1 MELSLLGYVVV
12 SLSLVY
18 DFLAARE
25 NSVLSCAPISRLT
38 DYWSI
43 MKTRDS
49 SPPLHVHVPETTHVH
64 VHLKRSQKSGTAK
77 TSQVK
82 KVQIKGDIGNLR
94 ARTRARAPWVPATG
108 RSATRDD
115 AYKWKLADLSNE
127 DKQEQRIHG
136 QCNKYM
142 RKIDGLMMDVGSPKN
157 EVKLR
162 KKERLMEHQ
171 SECLSACQRVID
183 EQEEELLD
191 AAKELDLRER
201 EKISI
206 QHSLRKRGETGHN
219 RAYSGT
225 LHGER
230 DMLLRKLVEAEFDGV
245 AVVTQLTALNESM
258 GGVKKDKR
266 FSKADAALLGRQQEL
281 LTKKIETFD
290 STNRTLRE
298 LLRECHER
306 EIESL
311 RTSEQRQGLL
321 KRLVD
326 TEAEKVHLAAKLNN
340 KEKEANQLAVHLDF
354 EKDIVKTT
362 GELSKVL
369 ESTCS
374 QLMVQLRSK
383 ETENNRQ
390 AGHSKEM
397 EQTQE
402 QQKEEIQ
409 ALLEQLEE
417 LKRQSEE
424 DKERLKQAN
433 QTQRHRA
440 EHSEDSARQ
449 LSAQLLEKETELAE
463 ALTSA
468 ESWCTRHS
476 KEVTVKSQLEVEI
489 AVLKNQVS
497 ELTAQ
502 IHTVEEK
509 GHQEREGLLDRLH
522 RLTSDNS
529 SNKLEN
535 QKLKTTLSA
544 AEENLMQS
552 QSKAQQLKN
561 SVKKLESQVE
571 NYKRKVQRA
580 RLESEEYCLKLEI
593 SEKHT
598 QEMKA
603 DLEREIEQ
611 VRRQLLGHLKEL
623 ESLPERLKRSELQLR
638 EAQDETHTQ
647 ERRNTEQNNTLSELR
662 HKVEQQ
668 GCWVETFQEKNLLL
682 VEEHKTLQQKMES
695 IERKLEEANLQNRD
709 MVHVIGKREET
720 IHSTQKQ
727 LEERARVCSILS
739 KQLEQAFEDGQ
750 RQADQSLERALLK
763 ERSIQAKALDLES
776 QLGLKR
782 TELSQ
787 LRRSK
792 EDMERRFQN
801 QLKNMKERLEQSD
814 STNRSLQNYVQFLKA
829 SYSNV
834 FGDSVLS
841 SGPL

>member
-1 MELSLLGYVVV
+1 MLTNHSCQLSLQIGYERANCVRDDRIV
-12 SLSLVY
+12 SRQQR
-18 DFLAARE
+18 F
-25 NSVLSCAPISRLT
+25 
-38 DYWSI
+38 
-43 MKTRDS
+43 KTT
-49 SPPLHVHVPETTHVH
+49 PVH
-64 VHLKRSQKSGTAK
+64 VHLKRRQKSCTTTTPQMK
-77 TSQVK
+77 IK
-82 KVQIKGDIGNLR
+82 EVQIKGDIGNLR
-94 ARTRARAPWVPATG
+94 ARASSRAPWVPAPG
-108 RSATRDD
+108 RTSTRDD
-115 AYKWKLADLSNE
+115 AYKWELTDLSDE
-127 DKQEQRIHG
+127 DKQEQRMHS
-136 QCNKYM
+136 QCNKY
-142 RKIDGLMMDVGSPKN
+142 RREIDGLMMDVGSPKN
-157 EVKLR
+157 DVRLW
-162 KKERLMEHQ
+162 KKERMMEHQ
-171 SECLSACQRVID
+171 LECLSACQRVID

-191 AAKELDLRER
+191 ATKELDLRER

-206 QHSLRKRGETGHN
+206 QHSLRKRGEAGYN
-219 RAYSGT
+219 SAYSGT

-230 DMLLRKLVEAEFDGV
+230 YMLLRKLVEAEFDGV

-266 FSKADAALLGRQQEL
+266 LSKADAALLGRQQEL

-290 STNRTLRE
+290 STNRTLQE

-321 KRLVD
+321 KRLAD
-326 TEAEKVHLAAKLNN
+326 TEAEKNHLAAKLNN
-340 KEKEANQLAVHLDF
+340 KEKEATQLAVRLDS

-362 GELSKVL
+362 GEVSKVL

-374 QLMVQLRSK
+374 QLIFQLRSK
-383 ETENNRQ
+383 ETENDRQ
-390 AGHSKEM
+390 ASRSKEM

-409 ALLEQLEE
+409 ALLEQL
-417 LKRQSEE
+417 KRQSKE
-424 DKERLKQAN
+424 DKESLKQVN
-433 QTQRHRA
+433 QRQRA
-440 EHSEDSARQ
+440 EHSEDSARH
-449 LSAQLLEKETELAE
+449 LSAQLLEKVSHSLVLRLLSWVDTWCWETELAE

-509 GHQEREGLLDRLH
+509 GHPEREGLLDQLH

-529 SNKLEN
+529 SNKLQN
-535 QKLKTTLSA
+535 QKLKITLSA

-552 QSKAQQLKN
+552 QSKVQQLKS

-571 NYKRKVQRA
+571 NYNRKVQRA

-593 SEKHT
+593 SEKHA
-598 QEMKA
+598 QGMKA

-611 VRRQLLGHLKEL
+611 VRRQLLGRLKEL
-623 ESLPERLKRSELQLR
+623 EPLPERLKRSELQLR
-638 EAQDETHTQ
+638 VAQEETQTQ
-647 ERRNTEQNNTLSELR
+647 ERRNTEQNNALSELR

-668 GCWVETFQEKNLLL
+668 GCWVETFQENNFLL
-682 VEEHKTLQQKMES
+682 VEEHKNLQQKIES

-720 IHSTQKQ
+720 IYSTQKQ
-727 LEERARVCSILS
+727 LEERARECSILS

-750 RQADQSLERALLK
+750 READQSLEQALFK
-763 ERSIQAKALDLES
+763 ERSIQTKALDLES
-776 QLGLKR
+776 QLGLRR

-841 SGPL
+841 SSLHTHLPI

>member
-1 MELSLLGYVVV
+1 MTGSCPV
-12 SLSLVY
+12 SRY
-18 DFLAARE
+18 
-25 NSVLSCAPISRLT
+25 SV
-38 DYWSI
+38 
-43 MKTRDS
+43 
-49 SPPLHVHVPETTHVH
+49 ETTP
-64 VHLKRSQKSGTAK
+64 VHLHLKMSRKSCTAK
-77 TSQVK
+77 TPQMK
-82 KVQIKGDIGNLR
+82 IKAVQIKGDTGNLR
-94 ARTRARAPWVPATG
+94 ARARSWAPWVPAPG
-108 RSATRDD
+108 RTSTRDD
-115 AYKWKLADLSNE
+115 AYKWELTDLSDE
-127 DKQEQRIHG
+127 DKEEQRIHS
-136 QCNKYM
+136 QCNKYR

-157 EVKLR
+157 DVRLW
-162 KKERLMEHQ
+162 KKERMIEHQ
-171 SECLSACQRVID
+171 SECLSACQRVIN

-191 AAKELDLRER
+191 ATKELDLRVR

-206 QHSLRKRGETGHN
+206 QHSLRKRGETGYN
-219 RAYSGT
+219 SAYSGT

-230 DMLLRKLVEAEFDGV
+230 YMLLRKLVEAEFDGV

-266 FSKADAALLGRQQEL
+266 LSKADAALLSRQQEL

-311 RTSEQRQGLL
+311 RTSEQRQGQM
-321 KRLVD
+321 KRLAD
-326 TEAEKVHLAAKLNN
+326 TEAEKMCLAAKLSN
-340 KEKEANQLAVHLDF
+340 KEKEATQLAIHLDS

-383 ETENNRQ
+383 ETENDRQ
-390 AGHSKEM
+390 ASRSKEM

-409 ALLEQLEE
+409 ALLEQL
-417 LKRQSEE
+417 KRQSKE
-424 DKERLKQAN
+424 DKESLKQAN
-433 QTQRHRA
+433 QTQRQRA

-509 GHQEREGLLDRLH
+509 GHPEREGLLDQLH
-522 RLTSDNS
+522 HLTSDNS
-529 SNKLEN
+529 SNKLQN

-552 QSKAQQLKN
+552 QSEAQQLKS

-593 SEKHT
+593 SEKHA
-598 QEMKA
+598 QGMKA

-611 VRRQLLGHLKEL
+611 IRTQLLGRLKEL
-623 ESLPERLKRSELQLR
+623 EPLPERLKHSELQLR
-638 EAQDETHTQ
+638 VAQEETQTQ
-647 ERRNTEQNNTLSELR
+647 ERRNTEQNNALSELR

-668 GCWVETFQEKNLLL
+668 GCLVETFQENNNLL
-682 VEEHKTLQQKMES
+682 VEEHKNLQQKIES
-695 IERKLEEANLQNRD
+695 IERKLDEANLQNRD

-727 LEERARVCSILS
+727 LEERARECSILS

-750 RQADQSLERALLK
+750 RQADQSLERALFK
-763 ERSIQAKALDLES
+763 ERSIQTKALDLES
-776 QLGLKR
+776 QLGLRR

-801 QLKNMKERLEQSD
+801 QLKNMKERLDQSD

-834 FGDSVLS
+834 FVDSVLS
-841 SGPL
+841 SSLHTHLPI

>member
-1 MELSLLGYVVV
+1 MFSNHRQGSLQIGYERANCVRDDRIV
-12 SLSLVY
+12 SGQQR
-18 DFLAARE
+18 F
-25 NSVLSCAPISRLT
+25 
-38 DYWSI
+38 
-43 MKTRDS
+43 KTT
-49 SPPLHVHVPETTHVH
+49 PVH
-64 VHLKRSQKSGTAK
+64 VHLKRSQKSCTAK
-77 TSQVK
+77 TPQMK
-82 KVQIKGDIGNLR
+82 IKEVQIKGDIGNLR
-94 ARTRARAPWVPATG
+94 ARARSRAPWVPAPG
-108 RSATRDD
+108 RTSTRDD
-115 AYKWKLADLSNE
+115 AYKWEVLELLAPHRYIFHPMLWTFLTFYIDKDPLFLTSHRYNILHVIIRYTTNVDFHVSQGPSYCLEIKPVSHAKPSLSPLQLTDLSDE
-127 DKQEQRIHG
+127 DKQEQRMHS
-136 QCNKYM
+136 QCNKYR

-157 EVKLR
+157 YVRLW
-162 KKERLMEHQ
+162 KKERMMEHQ

-191 AAKELDLRER
+191 ANKELDLRER

-206 QHSLRKRGETGHN
+206 QHSLRKRGEAGYN
-219 RAYSGT
+219 SAYSGT

-230 DMLLRKLVEAEFDGV
+230 HMLLRKLVEAEFDGV

-266 FSKADAALLGRQQEL
+266 LSKADAALLSRQQEL
-281 LTKKIETFD
+281 LTKKIETFE
-290 STNRTLRE
+290 STNHTLQE

-321 KRLVD
+321 KRLAD
-326 TEAEKVHLAAKLNN
+326 TEAEKIHLATKLNN
-340 KEKEANQLAVHLDF
+340 KEKEASQLAVRLDS

-383 ETENNRQ
+383 ETENDRQ
-390 AGHSKEM
+390 AGRSKEM

-409 ALLEQLEE
+409 ALLEQL
-417 LKRQSEE
+417 KRQSKE
-424 DKERLKQAN
+424 DKESLKLTN
-433 QTQRHRA
+433 QRQRA
-440 EHSEDSARQ
+440 EHSEDSARH
-449 LSAQLLEKETELAE
+449 LSAQMLEKETELAE

-509 GHQEREGLLDRLH
+509 GHPEREGLLDQLH

-529 SNKLEN
+529 SNKLQN
-535 QKLKTTLSA
+535 QKLKITLSA

-552 QSKAQQLKN
+552 QSEAQQLKS

-571 NYKRKVQRA
+571 NYKRKV
-580 RLESEEYCLKLEI
+580 
-593 SEKHT
+593 
-598 QEMKA
+598 
-603 DLEREIEQ
+603 
-611 VRRQLLGHLKEL
+611 
-623 ESLPERLKRSELQLR
+623 
-638 EAQDETHTQ
+638 
-647 ERRNTEQNNTLSELR
+647 
-662 HKVEQQ
+662 EQQ
-668 GCWVETFQEKNLLL
+668 GGWVETFQENHFLL
-682 VEEHKTLQQKMES
+682 VEEHNNLQQKIEI
-695 IERKLEEANLQNRD
+695 IERKLEGANLQNRD

-727 LEERARVCSILS
+727 LEERARECSILS
-739 KQLEQAFEDGQ
+739 KQLEQAFKDGQ
-750 RQADQSLERALLK
+750 READQSLERALFK
-763 ERSIQAKALDLES
+763 ERSIQTKALDLES
-776 QLGLKR
+776 QLGLRK

-792 EDMERRFQN
+792 EDMELRFQN

-841 SGPL
+841 SSLHTHLPI

>member
-1 MELSLLGYVVV
+1 
-12 SLSLVY
+12 
-18 DFLAARE
+18 
-25 NSVLSCAPISRLT
+25 
-38 DYWSI
+38 

-49 SPPLHVHVPETTHVH
+49 SPPLHVHVPETTPVH
-64 VHLKRSQKSGTAK
+64 VHLKRSQKSCTAK
-77 TSQVK
+77 TPQMK
-82 KVQIKGDIGNLR
+82 IKEVQIKGDIGNLR
-94 ARTRARAPWVPATG
+94 ARARSRAPWVPAPG
-108 RSATRDD
+108 RTSTRDD
-115 AYKWKLADLSNE
+115 AYKWEVLELFAPHRYIFHPVLWTFLTFYIDKDPLFLTSHRYNILHVIIRYTTNVDFHVSQGPSYCLEIKPVSHAKPSLSPLQLTDLSDE
-127 DKQEQRIHG
+127 DKQEQRMHS
-136 QCNKYM
+136 QCNKYR
-142 RKIDGLMMDVGSPKN
+142 RKIDGLMMDVGSPTN
-157 EVKLR
+157 YVRLW
-162 KKERLMEHQ
+162 KKERMMEHQ

-191 AAKELDLRER
+191 ANKELDLRER

-206 QHSLRKRGETGHN
+206 QHSLRKRGEAGYN
-219 RAYSGT
+219 SAYSGT

-230 DMLLRKLVEAEFDGV
+230 HMLLRKLVEAEFDGV

-266 FSKADAALLGRQQEL
+266 LSKADAALLGRQQEL
-281 LTKKIETFD
+281 LTKKIETFE
-290 STNRTLRE
+290 STNRTLQE

-321 KRLVD
+321 KRLAD
-326 TEAEKVHLAAKLNN
+326 TEAEKIHLATKLNN
-340 KEKEANQLAVHLDF
+340 KEKEATQLAVRLDS
-354 EKDIVKTT
+354 EKDIVKNT

-383 ETENNRQ
+383 ETENDRQ
-390 AGHSKEM
+390 AGRSKEM

-409 ALLEQLEE
+409 ALLEQL
-417 LKRQSEE
+417 KRQSKE
-424 DKERLKQAN
+424 DKESLKLAN
-433 QTQRHRA
+433 QRQRA
-440 EHSEDSARQ
+440 EHSEDSARH
-449 LSAQLLEKETELAE
+449 LSEQLLEKETELAE

-509 GHQEREGLLDRLH
+509 GHPEREGLLDQLH

-529 SNKLEN
+529 SNKLQN
-535 QKLKTTLSA
+535 QKLKITLSA

-552 QSKAQQLKN
+552 QSEAQQLKS

-571 NYKRKVQRA
+571 NYKRKV
-580 RLESEEYCLKLEI
+580 
-593 SEKHT
+593 
-598 QEMKA
+598 
-603 DLEREIEQ
+603 
-611 VRRQLLGHLKEL
+611 
-623 ESLPERLKRSELQLR
+623 
-638 EAQDETHTQ
+638 
-647 ERRNTEQNNTLSELR
+647 
-662 HKVEQQ
+662 EQQ
-668 GCWVETFQEKNLLL
+668 GCWVETFQENNFLL
-682 VEEHKTLQQKMES
+682 VEEHNNLQQKIEI
-695 IERKLEEANLQNRD
+695 IERKLEGANLQNRD

-727 LEERARVCSILS
+727 LEERARECSILS
-739 KQLEQAFEDGQ
+739 KQLELAFKDGQ
-750 RQADQSLERALLK
+750 READQSLERALFK
-763 ERSIQAKALDLES
+763 ERSIQTKALDLES
-776 QLGLKR
+776 QLGLRK

-792 EDMERRFQN
+792 EDMELRFQN

-829 SYSNV
+829 SYSK
-834 FGDSVLS
+834 
-841 SGPL
+841 

>member
-1 MELSLLGYVVV
+1 
-12 SLSLVY
+12 
-18 DFLAARE
+18 
-25 NSVLSCAPISRLT
+25 
-38 DYWSI
+38 

-82 KVQIKGDIGNLR
+82 EVQIKGDIGNLR

-115 AYKWKLADLSNE
+115 AYKWKPSYCLEITPVSQAKPSLSPLQLADLSNE

-580 RLESEEYCLKLEI
+580 RSESEEYCLKLEI
-593 SEKHT
+593 SEKHA

-611 VRRQLLGHLKEL
+611 VRRQLLGRLKEL

-638 EAQDETHTQ
+638 EAQEETHTQ

-727 LEERARVCSILS
+727 LEERARECSILS

>member
-1 MELSLLGYVVV
+1 
-12 SLSLVY
+12 
-18 DFLAARE
+18 
-25 NSVLSCAPISRLT
+25 
-38 DYWSI
+38 

-82 KVQIKGDIGNLR
+82 EVQIKGDIGNLR

-115 AYKWKLADLSNE
+115 AYKWKVLE
-127 DKQEQRIHG
+127 
-136 QCNKYM
+136 M
-142 RKIDGLMMDVGSPKN
+142 
-157 EVKLR
+157 
-162 KKERLMEHQ
+162 
-171 SECLSACQRVID
+171 
-183 EQEEELLD
+183 
-191 AAKELDLRER
+191 
-201 EKISI
+201 
-206 QHSLRKRGETGHN
+206 
-219 RAYSGT
+219 AYSGT

-354 EKDIVKTT
+354 EK
-362 GELSKVL
+362 
-369 ESTCS
+369 
-374 QLMVQLRSK
+374 LRSK

-449 LSAQLLEKETELAE
+449 LSAQLLEKVRHSLV
-463 ALTSA
+463 LRLLSWVDMWS

-580 RLESEEYCLKLEI
+580 RSESEEYCLKLEI
-593 SEKHT
+593 SEKHA

-611 VRRQLLGHLKEL
+611 VRRQLLGRLKEL

-638 EAQDETHTQ
+638 EAQEETHTQ

-727 LEERARVCSILS
+727 LEERARECSILS

-814 STNRSLQNYVQFLKA
+814 STNRSLQNY
-829 SYSNV
+829 
-834 FGDSVLS
+834 
-841 SGPL
+841 

>member
-1 MELSLLGYVVV
+1 
-12 SLSLVY
+12 
-18 DFLAARE
+18 
-25 NSVLSCAPISRLT
+25 
-38 DYWSI
+38 

-49 SPPLHVHVPETTHVH
+49 SPPLHVHVPETTPVH
-64 VHLKRSQKSGTAK
+64 VHLKSQKSCTTTTPQMK
-77 TSQVK
+77 IK
-82 KVQIKGDIGNLR
+82 EVQIKGDIGNLR
-94 ARTRARAPWVPATG
+94 ARARSRAPWVPAPG
-108 RSATRDD
+108 RTSTRDD
-115 AYKWKLADLSNE
+115 AYKWELTDLSDE
-127 DKQEQRIHG
+127 DKQEQRMHS
-136 QCNKYM
+136 QCNKYR

-157 EVKLR
+157 DVRLW
-162 KKERLMEHQ
+162 KKERMMEHQ

-191 AAKELDLRER
+191 ATKELDLRER

-206 QHSLRKRGETGHN
+206 QHSLRKRGEAGYN
-219 RAYSGT
+219 SAYSGT

-230 DMLLRKLVEAEFDGV
+230 YILLRKLVEAEFDGV
-245 AVVTQLTALNESM
+245 AVVTQLTVLNESM
-258 GGVKKDKR
+258 GCVKKDKR
-266 FSKADAALLGRQQEL
+266 LSKADAALLGRQQEL

-290 STNRTLRE
+290 STNRTLQE

-321 KRLVD
+321 KRLAD
-326 TEAEKVHLAAKLNN
+326 TEAEKNHLAAKLNN
-340 KEKEANQLAVHLDF
+340 KEKEATQLAVRLDS

-374 QLMVQLRSK
+374 QLIFQLRSK
-383 ETENNRQ
+383 ETENDCQ
-390 AGHSKEM
+390 ASRSKEM
-397 EQTQE
+397 E

-409 ALLEQLEE
+409 ALLEQL
-417 LKRQSEE
+417 KRQSKE
-424 DKERLKQAN
+424 DKESLKQVN
-433 QTQRHRA
+433 QRQRA
-440 EHSEDSARQ
+440 EHSEDSARH
-449 LSAQLLEKETELAE
+449 LSAQLLVKETELAE

-497 ELTAQ
+497 ELTGQ

-509 GHQEREGLLDRLH
+509 GHPEREGLLDQLH

-529 SNKLEN
+529 SNKLQN
-535 QKLKTTLSA
+535 QKLKITLCA

-552 QSKAQQLKN
+552 QSEVQQLKS

-593 SEKHT
+593 SEKHA
-598 QEMKA
+598 QGMKA
-603 DLEREIEQ
+603 DLEREIEE
-611 VRRQLLGHLKEL
+611 VRRQLLGRLKEL
-623 ESLPERLKRSELQLR
+623 EPLPERLKRSELQLR
-638 EAQDETHTQ
+638 VAQEETQTQ
-647 ERRNTEQNNTLSELR
+647 ERRNTEQNNALSELR

-668 GCWVETFQEKNLLL
+668 GCWVETFQENNFLL
-682 VEEHKTLQQKMES
+682 VEEHKNLQQKMES

-720 IHSTQKQ
+720 IYSTQKQ
-727 LEERARVCSILS
+727 LEERARECSILS

-750 RQADQSLERALLK
+750 READQSLAQALFK
-763 ERSIQAKALDLES
+763 ERSIQTKALDLES
-776 QLGLKR
+776 QLGLRR

-787 LRRSK
+787 LRRST

-814 STNRSLQNYVQFLKA
+814 STNRSLQNYVQFLKV

-841 SGPL
+841 SSLHTHTYQSD

>member
-1 MELSLLGYVVV
+1 
-12 SLSLVY
+12 
-18 DFLAARE
+18 
-25 NSVLSCAPISRLT
+25 
-38 DYWSI
+38 

-49 SPPLHVHVPETTHVH
+49 SPPLHVHVPETTPVH
-64 VHLKRSQKSGTAK
+64 VHLKRSQKSCTTTTPQMK
-77 TSQVK
+77 IK
-82 KVQIKGDIGNLR
+82 EVQIKGDIGNLR
-94 ARTRARAPWVPATG
+94 ARARSRAPWVPAPG
-108 RSATRDD
+108 RTSTRDD
-115 AYKWKLADLSNE
+115 AYKWELTDLSDE
-127 DKQEQRIHG
+127 DKQEQRMHS
-136 QCNKYM
+136 QCNKYR

-157 EVKLR
+157 DVRLW
-162 KKERLMEHQ
+162 KKERMMEHQ

-191 AAKELDLRER
+191 ATKELDLRER

-206 QHSLRKRGETGHN
+206 QHSLRKRGEAGYN
-219 RAYSGT
+219 SAYSGT

-230 DMLLRKLVEAEFDGV
+230 YMLLRKLVEAEFDGV

-266 FSKADAALLGRQQEL
+266 LSKADAALLGRQQEL

-290 STNRTLRE
+290 STNRTLQE

-306 EIESL
+306 E
-311 RTSEQRQGLL
+311 
-321 KRLVD
+321 
-326 TEAEKVHLAAKLNN
+326 HLAAKLNN
-340 KEKEANQLAVHLDF
+340 KEKEATQLAVRLDS

-374 QLMVQLRSK
+374 QLIFQLRSK
-383 ETENNRQ
+383 ETENDRQ
-390 AGHSKEM
+390 ASRSKEM

-409 ALLEQLEE
+409 ALLEQL
-417 LKRQSEE
+417 KRQSKE
-424 DKERLKQAN
+424 DKESLKQDN
-433 QTQRHRA
+433 QRQRA
-440 EHSEDSARQ
+440 EHSEDSARH

-509 GHQEREGLLDRLH
+509 GHPEREGLLDQLH

-529 SNKLEN
+529 SNKLQN
-535 QKLKTTLSA
+535 QKLKITLSA

-552 QSKAQQLKN
+552 QSEVQQLKS

-593 SEKHT
+593 SEKHA
-598 QEMKA
+598 QGMKA
-603 DLEREIEQ
+603 DLEREIEE
-611 VRRQLLGHLKEL
+611 VRRQLLGRLKEL
-623 ESLPERLKRSELQLR
+623 EPLPERLKRSELQLR
-638 EAQDETHTQ
+638 VAQEETQTQ
-647 ERRNTEQNNTLSELR
+647 ERRNTEQNNALSELR

-668 GCWVETFQEKNLLL
+668 GCWVETFQENYFLL
-682 VEEHKTLQQKMES
+682 VEEHKNLQQKIES

-720 IHSTQKQ
+720 IYSTQKQ
-727 LEERARVCSILS
+727 LEERARECSILS

-750 RQADQSLERALLK
+750 READQSLAQALFK
-763 ERSIQAKALDLES
+763 ERSIQTKALDLES
-776 QLGLKR
+776 QLGLRR

-841 SGPL
+841 SSLHTHTYQSD

>member
-1 MELSLLGYVVV
+1 
-12 SLSLVY
+12 
-18 DFLAARE
+18 
-25 NSVLSCAPISRLT
+25 
-38 DYWSI
+38 

-49 SPPLHVHVPETTHVH
+49 SPPLHVHVPETTPVH
-64 VHLKRSQKSGTAK
+64 VHLKRSQKSCTAK
-77 TSQVK
+77 TPQMK
-82 KVQIKGDIGNLR
+82 IKEVQIKGDIGNLR
-94 ARTRARAPWVPATG
+94 ARARSRAPWVPAPG
-108 RSATRDD
+108 RTSTRDD
-115 AYKWKLADLSNE
+115 AYKWELTDLSDE
-127 DKQEQRIHG
+127 DKQEQRMHS
-136 QCNKYM
+136 QCNKYR
-142 RKIDGLMMDVGSPKN
+142 RKIDGLMMDVGSPTN
-157 EVKLR
+157 YVRLW
-162 KKERLMEHQ
+162 KKERMMEHQ

-191 AAKELDLRER
+191 ANKELDLRER

-206 QHSLRKRGETGHN
+206 QHSLRKRGEAGYN
-219 RAYSGT
+219 SAYSGT

-230 DMLLRKLVEAEFDGV
+230 HMLLRKLVEAEFDGV

-266 FSKADAALLGRQQEL
+266 LSKADAALLGRQQEL
-281 LTKKIETFD
+281 LTKKIETFE
-290 STNRTLRE
+290 STNRTLQE

-321 KRLVD
+321 KRLAD
-326 TEAEKVHLAAKLNN
+326 TEAEKIHLATKLNN
-340 KEKEANQLAVHLDF
+340 KEKEATQLAVRLDS
-354 EKDIVKTT
+354 EKDIVKNT

-383 ETENNRQ
+383 ETENDRQ
-390 AGHSKEM
+390 AGRSKEM

-409 ALLEQLEE
+409 ALLEQL
-417 LKRQSEE
+417 KRQSKE
-424 DKERLKQAN
+424 DKESLKLAN
-433 QTQRHRA
+433 QRQRA
-440 EHSEDSARQ
+440 EHSEDSARH
-449 LSAQLLEKETELAE
+449 LSEQLLEKETELAE

-509 GHQEREGLLDRLH
+509 GHPEREGLLDQLH

-529 SNKLEN
+529 SNKLQN
-535 QKLKTTLSA
+535 QKLKITLSA

-552 QSKAQQLKN
+552 QSEAQQLKS

-571 NYKRKVQRA
+571 NYKRKV
-580 RLESEEYCLKLEI
+580 
-593 SEKHT
+593 
-598 QEMKA
+598 
-603 DLEREIEQ
+603 
-611 VRRQLLGHLKEL
+611 
-623 ESLPERLKRSELQLR
+623 
-638 EAQDETHTQ
+638 
-647 ERRNTEQNNTLSELR
+647 
-662 HKVEQQ
+662 EQQ
-668 GCWVETFQEKNLLL
+668 GCWVETFQENNFLL
-682 VEEHKTLQQKMES
+682 VEEHNNLQQKIEI
-695 IERKLEEANLQNRD
+695 IERKLEGANLQNRD

-727 LEERARVCSILS
+727 LEERARECSILS
-739 KQLEQAFEDGQ
+739 KQLELAFKDGQ
-750 RQADQSLERALLK
+750 READQSLERALFK
-763 ERSIQAKALDLES
+763 ERSIQTKALDLES
-776 QLGLKR
+776 QLGLRK

-792 EDMERRFQN
+792 EDMELRFQN

-829 SYSNV
+829 SYSK
-834 FGDSVLS
+834 
-841 SGPL
+841 

>member
-1 MELSLLGYVVV
+1 MSSNHRQV
-12 SLSLVY
+12 SLQIGYERANCVRDDRIVSGQQR
-18 DFLAARE
+18 F
-25 NSVLSCAPISRLT
+25 
-38 DYWSI
+38 
-43 MKTRDS
+43 KTT
-49 SPPLHVHVPETTHVH
+49 PVH
-64 VHLKRSQKSGTAK
+64 VHLKRSQKSCTAK
-77 TSQVK
+77 TPQMK
-82 KVQIKGDIGNLR
+82 IKEVQIRGDIGNLR
-94 ARTRARAPWVPATG
+94 ARARSRAPWVLAPG
-108 RSATRDD
+108 RTSTRDD
-115 AYKWKLADLSNE
+115 AYKWELTDLSDE
-127 DKQEQRIHG
+127 DKQEQRMHS
-136 QCNKYM
+136 QCNKYR

-157 EVKLR
+157 YVRLW
-162 KKERLMEHQ
+162 KKERMMEHH
-171 SECLSACQRVID
+171 SKCLSACQRVID

-191 AAKELDLRER
+191 ANKELDLRER

-206 QHSLRKRGETGHN
+206 QHSLRKRGDAGYN
-219 RAYSGT
+219 SAYSGT

-230 DMLLRKLVEAEFDGV
+230 HMLLRKLVEAEFDGV

-266 FSKADAALLGRQQEL
+266 LSMADAALLGRQQEL
-281 LTKKIETFD
+281 LTKKIETFE
-290 STNRTLRE
+290 STNRTLQE
-298 LLRECHER
+298 LLREYHER

-311 RTSEQRQGLL
+311 RTSEQSQGLL
-321 KRLVD
+321 KRLAD
-326 TEAEKVHLAAKLNN
+326 TEAEKIHLATKLNN
-340 KEKEANQLAVHLDF
+340 KEKEAIQLAVRLDS

-383 ETENNRQ
+383 ETENDRQ
-390 AGHSKEM
+390 AGRSKEM

-409 ALLEQLEE
+409 ALLEQL
-417 LKRQSEE
+417 KRQSKE
-424 DKERLKQAN
+424 DKESLKLAN
-433 QTQRHRA
+433 QRQRA
-440 EHSEDSARQ
+440 EHSEDSARH

-509 GHQEREGLLDRLH
+509 GHPEREGLLDQLH

-529 SNKLEN
+529 SNKLQN
-535 QKLKTTLSA
+535 QKLKITLSA
-544 AEENLMQS
+544 AEENLLQS
-552 QSKAQQLKN
+552 QSEAQQLKS

-571 NYKRKVQRA
+571 NYKRKV
-580 RLESEEYCLKLEI
+580 
-593 SEKHT
+593 
-598 QEMKA
+598 
-603 DLEREIEQ
+603 
-611 VRRQLLGHLKEL
+611 
-623 ESLPERLKRSELQLR
+623 
-638 EAQDETHTQ
+638 
-647 ERRNTEQNNTLSELR
+647 
-662 HKVEQQ
+662 EQQ
-668 GCWVETFQEKNLLL
+668 GCWVETFQENNFLL
-682 VEEHKTLQQKMES
+682 VEEHNNLQQKIEI
-695 IERKLEEANLQNRD
+695 IERKLEGANLQNRD

-727 LEERARVCSILS
+727 LEERARECSILS
-739 KQLEQAFEDGQ
+739 KQLEQAFKDGQ
-750 RQADQSLERALLK
+750 READQSLERALFK
-763 ERSIQAKALDLES
+763 DRSIQTKALDLES
-776 QLGLKR
+776 QLGLRK

-792 EDMERRFQN
+792 EDMELRFQN

-841 SGPL
+841 SSLHTHLPI

>member
-1 MELSLLGYVVV
+1 MNEPIAYEMTGSCPV
-12 SLSLVY
+12 S
-18 DFLAARE
+18 
-25 NSVLSCAPISRLT
+25 
-38 DYWSI
+38 
-43 MKTRDS
+43 RDS
-49 SPPLHVHVPETTHVH
+49 VETTPVH
-64 VHLKRSQKSGTAK
+64 VHLKRSQKSCTAK
-77 TSQVK
+77 TPQMK
-82 KVQIKGDIGNLR
+82 IKEVQNKGDIGNLR
-94 ARTRARAPWVPATG
+94 ARSRSRAPWVPAPG
-108 RSATRDD
+108 RTSTRDD
-115 AYKWKLADLSNE
+115 AYKWEGPSYCLEIKPVSHAKPSLSPLQLTDLSDE
-127 DKQEQRIHG
+127 DKQEQRMHS
-136 QCNKYM
+136 QCNKYR

-157 EVKLR
+157 YVRLW
-162 KKERLMEHQ
+162 KKERMMEHQ
-171 SECLSACQRVID
+171 SKCLSACQRVID

-191 AAKELDLRER
+191 ANKELDLRER

-206 QHSLRKRGETGHN
+206 QHSLRKRGEAGYN
-219 RAYSGT
+219 SAYSGT

-230 DMLLRKLVEAEFDGV
+230 HMLLRKLVEAEFDGV

-266 FSKADAALLGRQQEL
+266 LSKVDAALLGRQQEL
-281 LTKKIETFD
+281 LTKKIETFE
-290 STNRTLRE
+290 STNRTLQE

-321 KRLVD
+321 KRLAD
-326 TEAEKVHLAAKLNN
+326 TEAEKIHLATKLNN
-340 KEKEANQLAVHLDF
+340 KEKEATQLAVRLDS

-383 ETENNRQ
+383 ETENDRQ
-390 AGHSKEM
+390 AGRSKEM

-409 ALLEQLEE
+409 ALLEQL
-417 LKRQSEE
+417 KRQSKE
-424 DKERLKQAN
+424 DKESLKLAN
-433 QTQRHRA
+433 QRQRA
-440 EHSEDSARQ
+440 EHSEDSARH

-463 ALTSA
+463 AVTSA

-509 GHQEREGLLDRLH
+509 GHPESEGLLDQLH

-529 SNKLEN
+529 SNKLQN
-535 QKLKTTLSA
+535 QKLKITLSA

-552 QSKAQQLKN
+552 QSEAQQLKS

-593 SEKHT
+593 SEKHA
-598 QEMKA
+598 QGMKA

-611 VRRQLLGHLKEL
+611 VRRQLLGRLKEL
-623 ESLPERLKRSELQLR
+623 EPLPERLKRSELQLR
-638 EAQDETHTQ
+638 VAQEETQTQ
-647 ERRNTEQNNTLSELR
+647 ERRNTEQNNALSELR

-668 GCWVETFQEKNLLL
+668 GCWVETFQENNFLL
-682 VEEHKTLQQKMES
+682 VEEHNNLQQKIEI
-695 IERKLEEANLQNRD
+695 IERKLEGANLQNRD

-727 LEERARVCSILS
+727 LEERARECSILS
-739 KQLEQAFEDGQ
+739 KQLEQAFKDGQ
-750 RQADQSLERALLK
+750 READQSLERALFK
-763 ERSIQAKALDLES
+763 ERSIQTKALDLES
-776 QLGLKR
+776 QLGLRK

-792 EDMERRFQN
+792 EDMELRFQN

-834 FGDSVLS
+834 FGDCAIKLS
-841 SGPL
+841 THTLTNLIE